1 MIIFSDSRDPNRAI
15 PAEQTTEVVQ
25 NFKIVWI
32 SDQINRKNKFAVGK
46 LLRWT
51 CHWRWFAHTF
61 SGVCF
66 R

>member
-46 LLRWT
+46 LLR
-51 CHWRWFAHTF
+51 
-61 SGVCF
+61 
-66 R
+66 